1 MTIIKYFT
9 DIMKLIQEE
18 GNAKVTQQISTELL
32 QVPTLKLTFNLASKK
47 EIAVHLIWNRRTES
61 QLLKLTQKKFVRHLK
76 HLRSDTV
83 LLSNVIAI
91 VLLKI
96 ITCYSHLRYDPGV
109 DEVLLVEAGGQG
121 LDLQQVLLVS
131 GQVREQHL
139 QQSRTIRMEDPPGL
153 LCSLCIYLENPSSTI
168 LYSK

>member
-1 MTIIKYFT
+1 MDKKLSKHFSSDIKDILTIIKYFT

-76 HLRSDTV
+76 RLR
-83 LLSNVIAI
+83 
-91 VLLKI
+91 
-96 ITCYSHLRYDPGV
+96 
-109 DEVLLVEAGGQG
+109 
-121 LDLQQVLLVS
+121 
-131 GQVREQHL
+131 
-139 QQSRTIRMEDPPGL
+139 L
-153 LCSLCIYLENPSSTI
+153 LCH
-168 LYSK
+168 